1 MICREGPRQ
10 RIRLLNIEIESR
22 REDFK
27 VVKVR
32 DTHTHMQCTHTHTQA
47 NTQNHSHTKIV
58 AHTHTHTLNLNLLH
72 FLILPIKGEKA
83 EINRA
88 LKEAVKRSSL
98 EFGNEAIRYESVMAE
113 EMKRQGVVGNSS
125 DYTQRYGAVR
135 YITHHQSVC

>member
-1 MICREGPRQ
+1 MICRELPRQ
-10 RIRLLNIEIESR
+10 RIRLQNIEIESR

-27 VVKVR
+27 VVKIR
-32 DTHTHMQCTHTHTQA
+32 DTHTHA
-47 NTQNHSHTKIV
+47 V
-58 AHTHTHTLNLNLLH
+58 YAHTHTHTLNLNLLH

-135 YITHHQSVC
+135 YITHHKSVY

>member
-1 MICREGPRQ
+1 
-10 RIRLLNIEIESR
+10 
-22 REDFK
+22 
-27 VVKVR
+27 
-32 DTHTHMQCTHTHTQA
+32 MQCTHTHKNKQT
-47 NTQNHSHTKIV
+47 HKIIHTPNLL
-58 AHTHTHTLNLNLLH
+58 HTHTHTVNLNLLH

-135 YITHHQSVC
+135 YITHHKSVY